1 EKGNQ
6 KGFTNQKSFLVKKD
20 KFDYICKNL
29 FTVMFSK
36 SLSTIALFSLLILMG
51 CESTSKPTGNTMLL
65 SGTVEGLRKGTL
77 YLQKIQ
83 DSLMV
88 NVDSVVVDGSPDF
101 KFKTEIESPEIYYL
115 YLNKEDGDSLN
126 DRILFF
132 AEKGEISINTLLK
145 TFESSAKVT
154 GSENQELLQEYRKLA
169 RQFNQ
174 KNLEYIQAYFTE
186 AKEDNNNKTLDSIQA
201 AMDNLLKRRY
211 LYALNFASTHGDNV
225 IAPFIALTEV
235 YDANIIFLDTVA
247 SKLTDKVKASKYGK
261 EFLEFIATRKADEA
275 GE

>member
-1 EKGNQ
+1 MIFN
-6 KGFTNQKSFLVKKD
+6 
-20 KFDYICKNL
+20 KNL
-29 FTVMFSK
+29 SFIVLL
-36 SLSTIALFSLLILMG
+36 SLWIIAG
-51 CESTSKPTGNTMLL
+51 CTNTSKPKANTMIL
-65 SGTVEGLRKGTL
+65 SGNVEGLRKGTL
-77 YLQKIQ
+77 YLQKLQ
-83 DSLMV
+83 DSILV
-88 NVDSVVVDGSPDF
+88 NIDSVVVNGSPEF
-101 KFKTEIESPEIYYL
+101 QFKTEVESPEIYYL

-154 GSENQELLQEYRKLA
+154 GSENQKLLQEYRKLA
-169 RQFNQ
+169 RQFNE
-174 KNLEYIQAYFTE
+174 KNLEYIQEYFE
-186 AKEDNNNKTLDSIQA
+186 MAKLDKESKALDSIQA

-235 YDANIIFLDTVA
+235 YDANIIFLDTIA

-261 EFLEFIATRKADEA
+261 EFLKFIATRKAEEA
-275 GE
+275 IE

>member
-1 EKGNQ
+1 MI
-6 KGFTNQKSFLVKKD
+6 F
-20 KFDYICKNL
+20 YKNL
-29 FTVMFSK
+29 SFIVLL
-36 SLSTIALFSLLILMG
+36 SLWIIAG
-51 CESTSKPTGNTMLL
+51 CTNISKPNANTMIL
-65 SGTVEGLRKGTL
+65 SGNVEGLRKGTL
-77 YLQKIQ
+77 YLQKLE
-83 DSLMV
+83 DSILV
-88 NVDSVVVDGSPDF
+88 NIDSVVVNGSPEF
-101 KFKTEIESPEIYYL
+101 QFKTEVESPEIYYL